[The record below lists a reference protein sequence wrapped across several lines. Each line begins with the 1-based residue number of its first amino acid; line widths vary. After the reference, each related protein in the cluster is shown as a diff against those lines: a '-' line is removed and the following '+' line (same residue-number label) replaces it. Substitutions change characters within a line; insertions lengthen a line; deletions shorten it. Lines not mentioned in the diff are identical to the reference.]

1 MDVKILKK
9 NDEKIK
15 FVVEGINS
23 ALAGELRR
31 IMMSE
36 VPTLAIEWVDFVK
49 NDSAL
54 WDEIV
59 ANRLGL
65 IPLIFKP
72 KSYKFKKDCKC
83 GGKGC
88 THCQVSLSL
97 VKKGPC
103 VVYSGDLIPSDKKV
117 KPVYDK
123 IPIVELT
130 EGQELKFEA
139 IAELGLGKDHAKWQA
154 AIVGYKAIPK
164 ITVGRGGNKKEYA
177 ERCPKK
183 VFTFKNG
190 KLKVSKPLE
199 CNLCMTCVD
208 LSKGVIKVETN
219 ETDFLFKLE
228 TASGLKPKEI
238 VMNSMEILDNKLNE
252 FSKDLRKL
260 K

>member
-1 MDVKILKK
+1 MEVKILKK
-9 NDEKIK
+9 TGDKIR
-15 FVVEGINS
+15 FIVRGIDS
-23 ALAGELRR
+23 SLAGELRR

-49 NDSAL
+49 NDSIL

-59 ANRLGL
+59 ASRLGL
-65 IPLIFKP
+65 IPLTFKL
-72 KSYKFKKDCKC
+72 KSYKLKKDCRCK
-83 GGKGC
+83 GKGC
-88 THCQVSLSL
+88 THCQVTLSL

-103 VVYSGDLIPSDKKV
+103 TVYSSDLKPSDKKV

-139 IAELGLGKDHAKWQA
+139 TAQLGIGKEHAKWQA
-154 AIVGYKAIPK
+154 SIVGYRAIPK
-164 ITVGRGGNKKEYA
+164 ITVGKRGNEKEYA

-183 VFTFKNG
+183 VFTYKNK
-190 KLKVSKPLE
+190 KLKVAKPLE

-208 LSKGVIKVETN
+208 LSRGAIKVETG
-219 ETDFLFKLE
+219 ERDFLFNLE

-238 VMNSMEILDNKLNE
+238 VFKSIEILNDKLNE
-252 FSKDLRKL
+252 FSKGLRKL

>member
-1 MDVKILKK
+1 MEVKILKK
-9 NDEKIK
+9 TGDKIR
-15 FVVEGINS
+15 FIIEGSDS

-31 IMMSE
+31 IMMLE
-36 VPTLAIEWVDFVK
+36 VPTLAVEWVDFVK
-49 NDSAL
+49 NDSIL
-54 WDEIV
+54 WDEII
-59 ANRLGL
+59 ASRLGL

-72 KSYKFKKDCKC
+72 KYYKLKKDCNCK
-83 GGKGC
+83 GKGC
-88 THCQVSLSL
+88 SHCQVTLSL

-103 VVYSGDLIPSDKKV
+103 TVYSGDLVPSDKKV
-117 KPVYDK
+117 KPVYEK

-139 IAELGLGKDHAKWQA
+139 IAQLGLGRGHAKWQA
-154 AIVGYKAIPK
+154 SIVGYRAIPK
-164 ITVGRGGNKKEYA
+164 ITVGKRGDKKEYV

-183 VFTFKNG
+183 VFTYKKN
-190 KLKVSKPLE
+190 KLKVAKPLE

-219 ETDFLFKLE
+219 EKDFLFNLE

-238 VMNSMEILDNKLNE
+238 VFKSIEILKDKLNE

>member
-1 MDVKILKK
+1 MEVKILKGTK
-9 NDEKIK
+9 DKIR
-15 FVVEGINS
+15 FIIQGVDS

-49 NDSAL
+49 NNSIL
-54 WDEIV
+54 WDEIISS
-59 ANRLGL
+59 RLGL
-65 IPLIFKP
+65 IPLTFKP
-72 KSYKFKKDCKC
+72 KSYKLKKDCRC

-88 THCQVSLSL
+88 SRCQVTLSL

-103 VVYSGDLIPSDKKV
+103 IVYSGNLVPSDKKV

-130 EGQELKFEA
+130 EGQELKLEA
-139 IAELGLGKDHAKWQA
+139 VAQLGLGREHAKWQA
-154 AIVGYKAIPK
+154 SIVGYRTIPK
-164 ITVGRGGNKKEYA
+164 ITIGKGANSKEYA

-183 VFTFKNG
+183 VFTFKNK
-190 KLKVSKPLE
+190 KLKVAKPLE

-208 LSKGVIKVETN
+208 LSKGAIKVETD
-219 ETDFLFKLE
+219 EKDFLFNLE

-238 VMNSMEILDNKLNE
+238 VLKSLEILNDKLGE